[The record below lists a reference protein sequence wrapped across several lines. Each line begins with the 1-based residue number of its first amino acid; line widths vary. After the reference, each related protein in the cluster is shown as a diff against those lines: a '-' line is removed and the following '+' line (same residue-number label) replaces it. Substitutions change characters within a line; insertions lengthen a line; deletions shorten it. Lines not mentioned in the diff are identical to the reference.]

1 MALIIYAPLFLYM
14 HKSKV
19 SHDTVHM
26 SFRLYQGRKKSK
38 TGSKFSQH
46 VLS

>member
-1 MALIIYAPLFLYM
+1 MALIIYAILFLYM

-26 SFRLYQGRKKSK
+26 SFNNNNNNYNNV
-38 TGSKFSQH
+38 FI
-46 VLS
+46 